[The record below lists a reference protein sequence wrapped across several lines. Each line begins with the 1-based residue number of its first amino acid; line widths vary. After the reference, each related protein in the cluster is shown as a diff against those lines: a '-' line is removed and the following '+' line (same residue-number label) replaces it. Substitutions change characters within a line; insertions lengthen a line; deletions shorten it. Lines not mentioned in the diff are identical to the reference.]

1 MMNWE
6 HVKSLN
12 AAKQRE
18 VATTANKCGSC
29 GGDGLKGLQGE
40 EDGEI
45 VAKKESQGG
54 WWCG

>member
-18 VATTANKCGSC
+18 VATTANMCGSC